1 MEEKTMKKRIA
12 LFAFALALSFQACS
26 LKEDTS
32 SLSTPDNSF
41 RNFAECQAIV
51 NGCYMPIKSIYTFT
65 YMIITECQTDISRIY
80 SGTLDSRLDIS
91 PALPRFGATVWTQ
104 GYQGV
109 QRCNFAIRGIE
120 SSSGISDL
128 QRAQLLCEA
137 KTLRAF
143 YYYTLTCMFGNV
155 PFYFD
160 DVADHETMDR
170 IAVLPRMSAVETRKA
185 CIEDLQEVAPKV
197 SQTRT
202 SDNAG
207 ARLGAA
213 AAWML
218 IGKMAMWNATKD
230 DPSRKESWYNTA
242 VAALEHL
249 EAIYG
254 DLSEYDY
261 GFNATF
267 RNKNTPESIMEVQHV
282 YVQGGLAYT
291 SNVAAI
297 CTPTCRKI
305 TSPEGTVIGATFDGV
320 EIPELGYEC
329 TIWTAMRPNTYF
341 SQGLQTK
348 LGKDIRK
355 NYNMAWEYNGQAF
368 SDVNTTP
375 WPGPKF
381 WCPNMVT
388 TQDGN
393 NYKVFRYAD
402 ALLMLSECWF
412 YLGDNDKSIAYLNK
426 VRARAQTGDYVYRTQ
441 ARLEDEIRS
450 ERARE
455 LYGEFQRKFDLVRW
469 GIWYD
474 AVQENSDHTAMKEAA
489 LPCHEYYP
497 IPDKEVTYS
506 KNNLDNSEYKKYGL

>member
-1 MEEKTMKKRIA
+1 MKKI
-12 LFAFALALSFQACS
+12 FAILLLATVCSFQACS

-41 RNFAECQAIV
+41 RNNAECQAIV
-51 NGCYMPIKSIYTFT
+51 NGCYIPLKSIYTYT
-65 YMIITECQTDISRIY
+65 YMIVTECQTDISRIY

-109 QRCNFAIRGIE
+109 QRCNFAIQGIE
-120 SSSGISDL
+120 QSQGISES
-128 QRAQLLCEA
+128 QRNQLLCEA
-137 KTLRAF
+137 KALRAF

-160 DVADHETMDR
+160 DVNTYEVMDR
-170 IAVLPRMSAVETRKA
+170 IATLPRMSAVETRKK
-185 CIEDLQEVAPKV
+185 CIEDLAGIAPKV
-197 SQTRT
+197 AQTRT

-218 IGKMAMWNATKD
+218 IAKMAMWNATKD
-230 DPSRKESWYNTA
+230 VDDAGRPVRAEFWYTTA
-242 VAALEHL
+242 VEALQHL
-249 EAIYG
+249 ETIYG
-254 DLSEYDY
+254 DLSNYDY
-261 GFNATF
+261 GENVCF
-267 RNKNTPESIMEVQHV
+267 RNKNTPESIMEIQHV

-297 CTPTCRKI
+297 CTPTCKKI
-305 TSPEGTVIGATFDGV
+305 TNSEGVVVGATFDGV

-329 TIWTAMRPNTYF
+329 TVWTAMRPNTYF

-348 LGKDIRK
+348 LGRDIRK
-355 NYNMAWEYNGQAF
+355 NFNMAWEYNGQPF

-393 NYKVFRYAD
+393 NYKILRYAD

-412 YLGDNDKSIAYLNK
+412 YLGDNDKALHYLNMT
-426 VRARAQTGDYVYRTQ
+426 RNRAQIGDYVYRTQ
-441 ARLEDEIRS
+441 ARLEDEIRC

-469 GIWYD
+469 GIWLT
-474 AVQENSDHTAMKEAA
+474 AVQENSDYTAMRDAA

-506 KNNLDNSEYKKYGL
+506 KNNLDNNEYKKYGL